1 MLNCFFQEV
10 PERKLSCDHSA
21 DKSLL
26 GSMDDNNSGLIESIP
41 SSSIPNS
48 RNEFLSLQRQKNVL
62 KTGDQTE
69 GLDEYNKVLSTPLRL
84 TGGGDTSFEYQENVS
99 IECPDDGIF
108 VNAPT
113 VSTPCISFAAEGI
126 FPVGERINDISWE
139 NSMVSD
145 KSSTTPIPLN
155 S

>member
-10 PERKLSCDHSA
+10 PERKLSCDYSA

-26 GSMDDNNSGLIESIP
+26 GSTDDNNSGLIESVP

-48 RNEFLSLQRQKNVL
+48 SNEFLSLQRQKNDL

-69 GLDEYNKVLSTPLRL
+69 GLDEYSKVFSTPLRL

-99 IECPDDGIF
+99 IYSQE
-108 VNAPT
+108 
-113 VSTPCISFAAEGI
+113 
-126 FPVGERINDISWE
+126 
-139 NSMVSD
+139 
-145 KSSTTPIPLN
+145 L
-155 S
+155 

>member
-10 PERKLSCDHSA
+10 LERKLSCDHSA

-48 RNEFLSLQRQKNVL
+48 RNEFLSLQRQKNGL

-69 GLDEYNKVLSTPLRL
+69 GLDEYNKVLPTPL
-84 TGGGDTSFEYQENVS
+84 
-99 IECPDDGIF
+99 
-108 VNAPT
+108 
-113 VSTPCISFAAEGI
+113 
-126 FPVGERINDISWE
+126 
-139 NSMVSD
+139 
-145 KSSTTPIPLN
+145 
-155 S
+155 